1 MLDIDSLRLT
11 KEDNLAAFK
20 QFGHTASFE
29 LQLRHET
36 KAIADAQ
43 LKKAL
48 SGIADWLEE
57 YPGPRSH
64 IIIRELLA
72 QREGQCS
79 I

>member
-11 KEDNLAAFK
+11 DEEMKAIG
-20 QFGHTASFE
+20 FGAWCIGDFCQPDT
-29 LQLRHET
+29 RP
-36 KAIADAQ
+36 IADAQ